1 MTNINSVSIW
11 EDALIWTQ
19 LSKDDTSIGIK
30 RAVWE
35 ALPILINH
43 QTIQDNDAI
52 EQISSHLREFIN
64 NHQFSKDKVQ
74 LNIPGRFAIIKYITL
89 ETTIP
94 EKNFSDQV
102 IYEFE
107 KLWEES
113 NSNYDIYLPNFDK
126 SVNPEKQ
133 TLAIAIR
140 KNVLEF
146 FKNIFKNA
154 GIELEALTVSCFS
167 MDELFKNIFPN
178 SSGQILLLGWQRRG
192 FDAIIIDNQQF
203 SNYLYSPYTTNLDPI
218 EKVDEFELANGF
230 SNLLYNLQHPS
241 VLEASVY
248 EIQTIYNYGY
258 FFKTEW
264 LDFMRSR
271 VQVPINLFN
280 LDASTKF
287 KLSLE
292 TEQLVPDQIFKILE
306 PISNLF

>member
-1 MTNINSVSIW
+1 MININSVSIW

-35 ALPILINH
+35 TLPILINH
-43 QTIQDNDAI
+43 QTIQDNNAI
-52 EQISSHLREFIN
+52 EQISSYLREFIK
-64 NHQFSKDKVQ
+64 NHQFSKDNVL

-89 ETTIP
+89 ETNIP

-107 KLWEES
+107 KFWEES
-113 NSNYDIYLPNFDK
+113 HSNYDIYLPNLGK
-126 SVNPEKQ
+126 SVDPEKQ
-133 TLAIAIR
+133 ILAIAIR

-146 FKNIFKNA
+146 FKNIFKTA
-154 GIELEALTVSCFS
+154 EIELESITTSCLS

-203 SNYLYSPYTTNLDPI
+203 SNYLYRPYTTKLDPI

-241 VLEASVY
+241 VLEMPIY

-280 LDASTKF
+280 LDASTNF

-292 TEQLVPDQIFKILE
+292 TEQLIPDQIFKIIE